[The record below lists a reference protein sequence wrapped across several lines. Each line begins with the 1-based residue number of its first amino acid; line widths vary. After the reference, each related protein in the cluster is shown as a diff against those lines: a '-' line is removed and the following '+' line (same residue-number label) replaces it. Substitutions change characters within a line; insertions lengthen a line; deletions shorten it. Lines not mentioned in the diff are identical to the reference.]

1 MAATGIE
8 SQITEAL
15 LQRLA
20 ALTLSPALQV
30 AYPGITFPAAGAT
43 KPATYLEARAPLR
56 VGAQNVGISAWSEH
70 SGVFQ
75 VDVLYS
81 AQDGA
86 IKPTQIADAVV
97 AWFDRPWFAELASGG
112 RVSVLERPAI
122 GPAIDDAPYTR
133 TPVSIRYRTFV
144 R

>member
-43 KPATYLEARAPLR
+43 KPATYLEARTPLR
-56 VGAQNVGISAWSEH
+56 VGATTVGISAWSEH
-70 SGVFQ
+70 SGIFQ

-81 AQDGA
+81 AQDGV

-97 AWFDRPWFAELASGG
+97 AWFDRGTRLVNG
-112 RVSVLERPAI
+112 SVQVDIYDRPAI
-122 GPAIDDAPYTR
+122 GPAIDDEPYTR